1 MAAKS
6 KIDTRRIAD
15 EIYDLEF
22 TRSTYIRAER
32 QSIGFAVSRLSDIPG
47 SAAHLCK
54 AITALEKVEALITRR
69 IDSLKTKL
77 PKEGK

>member
-6 KIDTRRIAD
+6 KIDTAAIQE
-15 EIYDLEF
+15 EINEMEF
-22 TRSTYIRAER
+22 TRSNYIRSAKHTL
-32 QSIGFAVSRLSDIPG
+32 GFAVSRLSDIYG
-47 SAAHLCK
+47 AAAHICR
-54 AITALEKVEALITRR
+54 AITEIEKVEALITRR

>member
-15 EIYDLEF
+15 EINDLEF

-32 QSIGFAVSRLSDIPG
+32 QSIVFAVSRLSDIPG